1 LRERLDSLEVQ
12 DLTHGDFQIATP
24 EQPLLLYAALEQ
36 DNSNRLSWQPL
47 PGPGGLESRTLVL
60 DVATGSAQ
68 TLTVSIDGQ
77 PQSFELASGVS
88 RVIAEPSTIAEPIEI
103 RAGSRPIIVRSA
115 QLWAAD
121 AQPAGVTILSDTLA
135 MRTQTD
141 VSAPAVTTTIDV
153 ASSGRDAIQLGLE
166 LYEISER
173 TPRRYAG
180 ATLAVRANEPATLQ
194 LDLQN
199 LTATLN
205 GSAVNLQPESV
216 EDGEY
221 FGALWVY
228 HGSTRVRRV
237 PVVRFERRDGQIAAI
252 QPLDANA
259 TFARVSPP
267 EQPIEATIGP
277 ARLTGYTLS
286 PQPVRP
292 GADLQLGLQWQVAES
307 SAEPLLVFAQIL
319 GPDDHKWAAWDGAA
333 GGDWWPSP
341 VWQPGDRIWQQ
352 LPLKLDP
359 STPPGRY
366 RLVAGLYKAS
376 TGEGLPVSGP
386 HAQNGFIILSEIDVQ
401 P

>member
-1 LRERLDSLEVQ
+1 MSEPWQ
-12 DLTHGDFQIATP
+12 M
-24 EQPLLLYAALEQ
+24 AA
-36 DNSNRLSWQPL
+36 
-47 PGPGGLESRTLVL
+47 
-60 DVATGSAQ
+60 
-68 TLTVSIDGQ
+68 
-77 PQSFELASGVS
+77 
-88 RVIAEPSTIAEPIEI
+88 PIEI
-103 RAGSRPIIVRSA
+103 RAGSEPLVVRSA
-115 QLWAAD
+115 QLWLPSE
-121 AQPAGVTILSDTLA
+121 QPTGATLLSDTLA
-135 MRTQTD
+135 VRTQTK
-141 VSAPAVTTTIDV
+141 VSAPAVTTTIDITS
-153 ASSGRDAIQLGLE
+153 AGRDAIHLGLE

-194 LDLQN
+194 LDLQA
-199 LTATLN
+199 LSATLN
-205 GSAVNLQPESV
+205 GGIVNLQPGAV
-216 EDGEY
+216 EDGAY

-228 HGSTRVRRV
+228 HGNTLARRV
-237 PVVRFERRDGQIAAI
+237 PFVRFERRDGQIAEI

-267 EQPIEATIGP
+267 QQPLEATIGP

-292 GADLQLGLQWQVAES
+292 GTDLRLGLQWQIAEPT
-307 SAEPLLVFAQIL
+307 AEPLLVFAQIL

-341 VWQPGDRIWQQ
+341 AWQPGDRVWQE
-352 LPLKLDP
+352 LPLNLDP

-376 TGEGLPVSGP
+376 TAEGLPVSGP
-386 HAQNGFIILSEIDVQ
+386 HAQNGLLVLSEIHVQ